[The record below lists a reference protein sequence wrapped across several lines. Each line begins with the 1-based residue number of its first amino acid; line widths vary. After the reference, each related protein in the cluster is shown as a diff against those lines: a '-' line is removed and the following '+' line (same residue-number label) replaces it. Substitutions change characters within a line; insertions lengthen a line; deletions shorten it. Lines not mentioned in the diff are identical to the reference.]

1 MITDETQ
8 AFSALPHSVVW
19 CVWSPVQYLSSCVWR
34 QGGGCYH
41 RVICPVLTR
50 CLKWLLRD
58 FFSPFDYFW
67 RVILVWF
74 CYGLYIMNTNIP
86 RLFIFI
92 KNKAVLYIRTSF
104 IFHSVCRLSNSFPSS
119 MSQCRKSR
127 NGIVIKRLF
136 FFCPTYLIAI
146 SLRPSSAI
154 RAIRYWHTS
163 CSVTDTHSNGS
174 LWKNRGRERKKDG
187 EYPSSQPLLCLTLC
201 RYGFTQ
207 TLLLIRSL
215 GWQTLRQRAAVC
227 SVIHSYTQVSFLRL
241 SCVRVETH
249 KQPRRSQCCL
259 AVITP
264 PWTFPSIASLYKL

>member
-8 AFSALPHSVVW
+8 AYSALPHSVVW

-41 RVICPVLTR
+41 RVICPVLTH
-50 CLKWLLRD
+50 CLKWLLWD

-119 MSQCRKSR
+119 MSQCWKSR
-127 NGIVIKRLF
+127 NGIVIKQLF
-136 FFCPTYLIAI
+136 FFYPTSLIAI
-146 SLRPSSAI
+146 SLLLSVRPSSAI

-163 CSVTDTHSNGS
+163 HNVTDTLFVEKQRLGE
-174 LWKNRGRERKKDG
+174 RERKKDR
-187 EYPSSQPLLCLTLC
+187 ECPSLQPLLCLTLC

-207 TLLLIRSL
+207 TLRLIRSL
-215 GWQTLRQRAAVC
+215 ALADFEAK
-227 SVIHSYTQVSFLRL
+227 S
-241 SCVRVETH
+241 
-249 KQPRRSQCCL
+249 CCL
-259 AVITP
+259 LCDTQLY
-264 PWTFPSIASLYKL
+264 ASGDPQTATSLPVLPGCDNPTVNLSFHHSTL

>member
-8 AFSALPHSVVW
+8 AYSALPHSVVW

-41 RVICPVLTR
+41 RVICPVLTH

-119 MSQCRKSR
+119 MSQCWKSR
-127 NGIVIKRLF
+127 NGIVIKQLF
-136 FFCPTYLIAI
+136 FFYPTSLIAI
-146 SLRPSSAI
+146 SLLLSVRPSSAI

-163 CSVTDTHSNGS
+163 HNVTDTLFVEKQRLGE
-174 LWKNRGRERKKDG
+174 RERKKKERQG
-187 EYPSSQPLLCLTLC
+187 VPLLTAPVVLDTLSIWFHPNTAFDPLSSTG
-201 RYGFTQ
+201 RLWGKE
-207 TLLLIRSL
+207 LLFALWYTAIRKWRPTNSHVAPS
-215 GWQTLRQRAAVC
+215 AAW
-227 SVIHSYTQVSFLRL
+227 L
-241 SCVRVETH
+241 
-249 KQPRRSQCCL
+249 
-259 AVITP
+259 
-264 PWTFPSIASLYKL
+264 W